1 MKRILIVDDDAAVR
15 QAYREILTPQE
26 NEFHLTGEGLFG
38 SARNAPLNR
47 PLSYKIREAENG
59 LEATELVW
67 EARLRGKPF
76 GVAFVDMKMP
86 GMNGAETAR
95 EIWKIEPNMKMV
107 IVTAFSD
114 ILPDEIVR
122 IVGRDDIFYLR
133 KPFNPEEI
141 RQFARALCNQW
152 VFDRER
158 EEALLAEEGRKRE
171 SLVCMAGAVA
181 HHLNNLLAVVMGNL
195 ELYKMN
201 LQKKDGRYHYLE
213 DAERGANRAADL
225 GRHLLAYL
233 GQRLIR
239 KSDCDLSMEI
249 SSAVPLIKV
258 PPPPDVR
265 LETRLAPNLP
275 TVSLDP
281 EAFREILLGLIT
293 NAWEAMGRD
302 EGTVTVATG
311 VTRFD
316 PSGWLKIIAPEE
328 FDGEYVYLEV
338 TDDGAGMDTDTL
350 ERMFDPFFSTKFTGR
365 GLGLAMI
372 QGIVQSHHGWI
383 GVSDCSDKGTT
394 LRVGFPA
401 AQTSG

>member
-1 MKRILIVDDDAAVR
+1 MKRILIVDDDADVR

-38 SARNAPLNR
+38 SDRNAPLNR

-122 IVGRDDIFYLR
+122 IVGREDIFYLR

-195 ELYKMN
+195 ELLGEDLSVENRKHHFLDQAMTAAKRGGN
-201 LQKKDGRYHYLE
+201 LGGQ
-213 DAERGANRAADL
+213 
-225 GRHLLAYL
+225 LLAYL
-233 GQRLIR
+233 GQRLNNKTSRNI
-239 KSDCDLSMEI
+239 SVEI
-249 SSAVPLIKV
+249 SGALPLIKGTI
-258 PPPPDVR
+258 PSKVR

-275 TVSLDP
+275 AVSLDP

-328 FDGEYVYLEV
+328 FEGN
-338 TDDGAGMDTDTL
+338 
-350 ERMFDPFFSTKFTGR
+350 MFIWK
-365 GLGLAMI
+365 
-372 QGIVQSHHGWI
+372 
-383 GVSDCSDKGTT
+383 
-394 LRVGFPA
+394 
-401 AQTSG
+401 